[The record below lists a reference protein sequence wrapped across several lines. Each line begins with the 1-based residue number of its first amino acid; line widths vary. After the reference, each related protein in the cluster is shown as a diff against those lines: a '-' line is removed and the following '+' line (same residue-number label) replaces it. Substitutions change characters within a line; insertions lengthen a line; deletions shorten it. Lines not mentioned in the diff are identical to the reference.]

1 MTFAADDFEVIRKHV
16 EELRKTEGYPR
27 TCPQSTGR
35 LLYDCL
41 RNPVKCSD
49 QCPHQADWVGP
60 NG

>member
-1 MTFAADDFEVIRKHV
+1 MFAANDFEVIRTRV

-27 TCPQSTGR
+27 KCPQVADR

-49 QCPHQADWVGP
+49 QCPHKEDWVGP